1 MAMHGT
7 RRGFLAGGVSL
18 ALLGATRGAGA
29 QAASAWPQA
38 APESQG
44 LSAPALEAVLS
55 DAAAFPAMRSLV
67 VARNGMLVAE
77 RYYRDGAVDKP
88 RRIQSCT
95 KSVVSLLVGQA
106 LAQGR
111 LQSLSQTVAQ
121 LLPDAT
127 AKAPDAPAASL
138 TLRQILTGTT
148 GLAYDFLAQMRELA
162 GAPDPVQYALALPR
176 GSQPAGAWS
185 YNDAAIGLL
194 TPILQRAYGL
204 DLREIARQQLFA
216 PLGIETFAWAT
227 DRSGQA
233 TAYGGLQLKARDL
246 LKLAWVMGDGGRWGG
261 AQVLPETWVAE
272 SLQPHTAG
280 AWPNPPVTGSH
291 YGYLWFTGT
300 LRGRPVAWAW
310 GYGAQFAVLVPSLRL
325 AVATFALEPPPQ
337 ALEAHNRA
345 VMELVARVVDAAAT

>member
-1 MAMHGT
+1 MQAA
-7 RRGFLAGGVSL
+7 RRRFLAGGASL
-18 ALLGATRGAGA
+18 ALVAAARPAVA
-29 QAASAWPQA
+29 QAVSPWPQG

-44 LSAPALEAVLS
+44 MSSSALESVLA
-55 DAAAFPAMRSLV
+55 DAAALPAMRSVV

-77 RYYRDGAVDKP
+77 RYYRDGAADKL
-88 RRIQSCT
+88 RRINSCT
-95 KSVVSLLVGQA
+95 KSVVSMLVGQA

-111 LQSLSQTVAQ
+111 LQDVSQTVAQ
-121 LLPDAT
+121 LLPEAV
-127 AKAPDAPAASL
+127 AKAPDAPAAAL

-148 GLAYDFLAQMRELA
+148 GLAYDFLANMRDLA
-162 GAPDPVQYALALPR
+162 GAPDPVQYTLGLPR
-176 GSQPAGAWS
+176 ANTPAGAWS

-204 DLREIARQQLFA
+204 DLREIARQNLFA
-216 PLGIETFAWAT
+216 PLGIDTFSWAS

-246 LKLAWVMGDGGRWGG
+246 LKLAWVMGEGGRWGD
-261 AQVLPETWVAE
+261 AQVLPEAWVAE
-272 SLQPHTAG
+272 SLQPRTPG
-280 AWPNPPVTGSH
+280 AWPNPPVAGSR

-325 AVATFALEPPPQ
+325 AVATFALEPPPA

-345 VMELVARVVDAAAT
+345 VMELVARVVDAAAG